1 MDSASSSSANNFQ
14 FARLQSLRECL
25 NPVKIEDEE
34 VLEEAYQT
42 VDDVFALSAL
52 SESRALT
59 SASLTTSPSKWAYG
73 RPSASSTLTSV
84 AAVECSPHQRS
95 MAVSQGDG
103 GSPSSPI
110 LTPAAPPCVAASAC
124 PPPARDGGNDAAPAA
139 AAVIMLAGNQAQDL
153 WRSVSSLFPAEL
165 PLTWRLLP
173 AATSSASETAV
184 QPASTNSSIG
194 PISSAVTSR
203 RSVPGKSQVANKSAR
218 SVPSFSRLSIPEIS
232 SGLRQGALRGIDIV
246 SVSSSEDEE
255 DTRQNVASDKMKRVC
270 RNSFRGSLP
279 STSSQGFDEENIT
292 RVEQLTKRKPGRP
305 KGSKNKPKR
314 HQAWNAGQNNSLLF
328 TECNVCFEKS
338 DGRRIMTDCGHR
350 FHQDCLANWNS
361 RNFPNRCPVCDTAY
375 NKTIPFYG

>member
-1 MDSASSSSANNFQ
+1 AMDSASSSSANNFQ

-218 SVPSFSRLSIPEIS
+218 SEHVDMAPFDTHLLILTQT
-232 SGLRQGALRGIDIV
+232 GLRQGALRGTDIV

-292 RVEQLTKRKPGRP
+292 RVEQLTKRKPGQP
-305 KGSKNKPKR
+305 KG
-314 HQAWNAGQNNSLLF
+314 SLLF